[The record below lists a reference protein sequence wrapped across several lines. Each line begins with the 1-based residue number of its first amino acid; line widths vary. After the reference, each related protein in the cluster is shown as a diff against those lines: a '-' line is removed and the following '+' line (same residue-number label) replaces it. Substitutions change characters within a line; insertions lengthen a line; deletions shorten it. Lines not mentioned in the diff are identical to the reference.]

1 MRINCSRLFIGDRI
15 AAEFSMGNFTMLQS
29 DNLQGNNSWYLLY
42 CKSREEERAIQ
53 HLQNQG
59 IESFYPTT
67 SVKKIRKGIN
77 SVKLEPLF
85 PNYLFVSLN
94 PGTANFNAIRST
106 RGVASFIRF
115 GNAYAVIAANVIDRL
130 KVELAKTNKD
140 IDDALTPK
148 GGDVVVINDGVYQ
161 GLEAIFKASDGLER
175 SVLLIKLLEQQA
187 ELTIDNKTFTLK

>member
-1 MRINCSRLFIGDRI
+1 
-15 AAEFSMGNFTMLQS
+15 MGNYSMLQS
-29 DNLQGNNSWYLLY
+29 DNIQGNNSWYLLY

-59 IESFYPTT
+59 IESFYPTKA
-67 SVKKIRKGIN
+67 VKKIRKGVN

-94 PGTANFNAIRST
+94 PETANFNAIRST

-115 GNAYAVIAANVIDRL
+115 GNAYAVITENIVEML
-130 KVELAKTNKD
+130 QVELAKTNTD
-140 IDDALTPK
+140 IDVSDDLTPRN
-148 GGDVVVINDGVYQ
+148 GDLVIINDGVYQ

-187 ELTIDNKTFTLK
+187 ELTIDNKIFTLK

>member
-1 MRINCSRLFIGDRI
+1 
-15 AAEFSMGNFTMLQS
+15 MGNSTMLQS

-59 IESFYPTT
+59 IESFYPTK
-67 SVKKIRKGIN
+67 SVKKIRKGIK

-94 PGTANFNAIRST
+94 PETANFNAIRST

-115 GNAYAVIAANVIDRL
+115 GNAYAVIAKNVIDRL
-130 KVELAKTNKD
+130 QVELAKTNTD

-148 GGDVVVINDGVYQ
+148 DGDVVVINDGVYQ